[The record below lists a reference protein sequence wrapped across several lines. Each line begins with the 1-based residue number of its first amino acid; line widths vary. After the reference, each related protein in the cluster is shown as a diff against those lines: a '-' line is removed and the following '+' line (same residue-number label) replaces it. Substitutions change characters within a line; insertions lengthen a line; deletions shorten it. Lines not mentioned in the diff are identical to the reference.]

1 MTHTCSDQG
10 TTSSVALNPSNVF
23 FHNLLKLQSTCT
35 VSLKIPS
42 VIFTEITVFKLV
54 SYLLAFNTKVSCAS
68 EKIRSVMESLAF
80 KKQHLGTL
88 IED

>member
-23 FHNLLKLQSTCT
+23 LHNLSKMQSTCT
-35 VSLKIPS
+35 VSLKIS
-42 VIFTEITVFKLV
+42 SMIFTEITVLV

-68 EKIRSVMESLAF
+68 EKIRSVMQSLAF